1 MTVSYEQQD
10 GHDIGQND
18 VELPLHRAR
27 FLFRLFQHESLL
39 MVVSRDRNLIFIL
52 QRFSMNTGTENS
64 IFYLKLSGEFDCVFG
79 NDPSVFISPD

>member
-1 MTVSYEQQD
+1 MECTQYTVTLVTVSYEQQD

-39 MVVSRDRNLIFIL
+39 MVVSHDQNLKFL
-52 QRFSMNTGTENS
+52 
-64 IFYLKLSGEFDCVFG
+64 FDQNV
-79 NDPSVFISPD
+79 SVRGDDF